1 MAVAAPTLPFWQG
14 QPRGPKSL
22 YSNDLRAPLFYG
34 FPRLTL
40 DARPSPYYYTHMSNE
55 EKDKQFDAW
64 VKQQEAVAE
73 VQSMIDAIFGKY
85 K

>member
-1 MAVAAPTLPFWQG
+1 
-14 QPRGPKSL
+14 
-22 YSNDLRAPLFYG
+22 
-34 FPRLTL
+34 
-40 DARPSPYYYTHMSNE
+40 MSNE

>member
-1 MAVAAPTLPFWQG
+1 
-14 QPRGPKSL
+14 
-22 YSNDLRAPLFYG
+22 
-34 FPRLTL
+34 
-40 DARPSPYYYTHMSNE
+40 MSNE

-64 VKQQEAVAE
+64 VKQQEGAAT